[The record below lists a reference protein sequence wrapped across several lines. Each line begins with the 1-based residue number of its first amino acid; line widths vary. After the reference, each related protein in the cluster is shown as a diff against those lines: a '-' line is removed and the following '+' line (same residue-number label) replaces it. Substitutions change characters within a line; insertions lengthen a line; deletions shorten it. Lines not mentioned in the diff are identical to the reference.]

1 VGGGRGGGGRG
12 EGTARGGGAS
22 LLPPLRKVAIN
33 LINRSISLPQHI
45 AKFP

>member
-1 VGGGRGGGGRG
+1 VGGGRGGK
-12 EGTARGGGAS
+12 EPARGGGAS

-33 LINRSISLPQHI
+33 LINCSISLPQHI